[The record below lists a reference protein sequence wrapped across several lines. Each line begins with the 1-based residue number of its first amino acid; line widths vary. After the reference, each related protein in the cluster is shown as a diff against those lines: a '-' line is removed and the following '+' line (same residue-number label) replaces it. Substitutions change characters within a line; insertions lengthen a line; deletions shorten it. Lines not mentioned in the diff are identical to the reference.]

1 MWSFRLWLINR
12 SDLLKNIPR
21 IGIRRSFGRDIIVIL
36 GCGSIDR
43 TNLTLTFK
51 RSIYLIIIL
60 LGVFLHRGFGQF
72 AALDPIINHYASIE
86 SILCVKENDPD
97 SVVVSSL
104 PAEFGVGDTVM
115 IHCIQGAG
123 IRLDDPSG
131 DHGRDDQD
139 PRNTGKYAFLIID
152 DIIGNTVVFNTT
164 VRPEIG
170 PMGPGEVAQLIR
182 VPSYHSAQVT
192 GSGVTAP
199 AFNGSTGGVVALFV
213 RTTLKLNGDIDVSG
227 KGFWGAIPSVDYDGD
242 CSSVNPDLYDSTFY
256 HIDSVR
262 AGKKGEGTTD
272 TLFELTRG
280 KAMNIN
286 GGGGG
291 NAKFSGGGG
300 GSNYSS
306 GGRGGDESSL
316 CAPGVEA
323 PGGVGGF
330 DLGRSDSYYL
340 NRSEDIPFL
349 NRLNRIFFGGGGGTG
364 TRMSGRT
371 TTAGGNGGGLVVIV
385 ADTINGNNGKWI
397 RADGADVT
405 ANAT

>member
-1 MWSFRLWLINR
+1 MILAGV
-12 SDLLKNIPR
+12 IPR
-21 IGIRRSFGRDIIVIL
+21 L
-36 GCGSIDR
+36 
-43 TNLTLTFK
+43 
-51 RSIYLIIIL
+51 
-60 LGVFLHRGFGQF
+60 GFGQF
-72 AALDPIINHYASIE
+72 AALESVINQYAAVE

-104 PAEFGVGDTVM
+104 PSAFGEGDTVM

-123 IRLDDPSG
+123 IRLDDPTG

-139 PRNTGKYAFLIID
+139 PRNTGKYAFMIID
-152 DIIGNTVVFNTT
+152 EIIGNTVVFNTT

-170 PMGPGEVAQLIR
+170 PMGPGEVVQLVR
-182 VPSYHSAQVT
+182 VPSYHRARVT
-192 GSGVTAP
+192 AAGVTAP
-199 AFNGSTGGVVALFV
+199 AFNGSTGGVMALFV
-213 RTTLKLNGDIDVSG
+213 RTTLKLDGNIDMSG
-227 KGFWGAIPSVDYDGD
+227 KGFWGAVPSVNYGGD
-242 CSSVNPDLYDSTFY
+242 CSSEDPDLYDSTFY
-256 HIDSVR
+256 HKDNIR

-272 TLFELTRG
+272 TLFTLLRG

-316 CAPGVEA
+316 CPSGVEA

-340 NRSEDIPFL
+340 NRSEDIVIL
-349 NRLNRIFFGGGGGTG
+349 NRYDRIFFGGGGGTG

-371 TTAGGNGGGLVVIV
+371 TTPGGNGGGLVVIV
-385 ADTINGNNGKWI
+385 ADTIDGNSGKWI
-397 RADGADVT
+397 RADGASVTTKATGAGGGGGGGGGIILDVSGYRIT
-405 ANAT
+405 